1 MPMQR
6 FPSAGNISKQGQ
18 TDGNNSHFANSR
30 RTASWS
36 GSFNDSF
43 SPPKMGENKPP
54 GEALGMPPSTFMPNP
69 SLMRPPMR
77 SGSFGEDLQEVEL

>member
-1 MPMQR
+1 MQR

-18 TDGNNSHFANSR
+18 TDGNNSHFAHSR

-43 SPPKMGENKPP
+43 SPPKMGEIKPP
-54 GEALGMPPSTFMPNP
+54 GEALGMPPSTFMPDP

-77 SGSFGEDLQEVEL
+77 SSSFGEDLQEVEL